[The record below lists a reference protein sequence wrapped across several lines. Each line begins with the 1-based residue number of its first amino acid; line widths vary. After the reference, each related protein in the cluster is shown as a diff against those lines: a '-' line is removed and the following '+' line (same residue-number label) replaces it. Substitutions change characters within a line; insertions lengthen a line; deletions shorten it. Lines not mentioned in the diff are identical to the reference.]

1 MNLFNPDIRQM
12 HAITIKQLAKHTGWI
27 ILSTL
32 CFLIILFLVQWFT
45 FEVADLLL
53 IENHVLLLLLSCVLA
68 ILFPKRYGLTGAVV
82 FVALLLFLMFLD
94 QNLTFPL
101 YNSSAL
107 LVLGAAIGT
116 FVKQK
121 KWWFGAGS
129 FVFSLLVLW
138 NAQRIYS
145 TIEVVDVAPRQKT
158 DVARFNELSRTFI
171 SLDGRSLQLSKDT
184 VYLVNFTFHACKP
197 CRDKHPSLK
206 LLEKAFANQP
216 FKLITIHCVD
226 SIDVFEKHYRNIDN
240 CYHNPDEKTSLKLG
254 VKSFPFEIIFGKN
267 GREMRQYAG
276 FSLDSQKDYLVK
288 TTQLIVRLIQEK

>member
-1 MNLFNPDIRQM
+1 M
-12 HAITIKQLAKHTGWI
+12 IKQLAKHTGWI

-32 CFLIILFLVQWFT
+32 CFLIILFLVQWLT
-45 FEVADLLL
+45 FEVAHLLL
-53 IENHVLLLLLSCVLA
+53 IENHVLLLLLSCILA
-68 ILFPKRYGLTGAVV
+68 IVFPKRYGLTGAVV

-94 QNLTFPL
+94 HNLTFPL

-116 FVKQK
+116 LLKQK

-129 FVFSLLVLW
+129 FVLSLLVLW
-138 NAQRIYS
+138 NAQRVYGA
-145 TIEVVDVAPRQKT
+145 IEVVEVAPRQKT
-158 DVARFNELSRTFI
+158 DVARFNELSKTFN
-171 SLDGRSLQLSKDT
+171 SLDRQSLQLSKDT
-184 VYLVNFTFHACKP
+184 VYLVNFTFYACKP

-226 SIDVFEKHYRNIDN
+226 SIDVFEKYYRDVDN
-240 CYHNPDEKTSLKLG
+240 CYHNSDEKTSLKLG

-267 GREMRQYAG
+267 GREMRRYAG
-276 FSLDSQKDYLVK
+276 FSLDSQKDYLEK
-288 TTQLIVRLIQEK
+288 TTQIIVRLIQER

>member
-1 MNLFNPDIRQM
+1 MDLFNPDFRQM

-27 ILSTL
+27 LLSTL

-116 FVKQK
+116 FVKHK
-121 KWWFGAGS
+121 KWWFGFGS
-129 FVFSLLVLW
+129 FVLSLLVLW
-138 NAQRIYS
+138 NAQRVYG

-158 DVARFNELSRTFI
+158 DAARFNELSKTFT
-171 SLDGRSLQLSKDT
+171 SLDGQSLQLSKDT

-206 LLEKAFANQP
+206 LLKKAFANQP

-226 SIDVFEKHYRNIDN
+226 SIDVFEKHYLNIDN
-240 CYHNPDEKTSLKLG
+240 CYHNSDLKTCLKLG
-254 VKSFPFEIIFGKN
+254 VESYPYEFIYGKN
-267 GREMRQYAG
+267 GREMRRYAG
-276 FSLDSQKDYLVK
+276 FSLDSQKDYLEQ
-288 TTQLIVRLIQEK
+288 TTQIIVRLIQEK

>member
-158 DVARFNELSRTFI
+158 DVARFNELSRTFS
-171 SLDGRSLQLSKDT
+171 SLDGQSLQLSKDT
-184 VYLVNFTFHACKP
+184 VYLVNFTFYACKP

-206 LLEKAFANQP
+206 MLKKAFANQP

-226 SIDVFEKHYRNIDN
+226 SIDVFEKYYRNVDN

-276 FSLDSQKDYLVK
+276 FSLDSQKDYLEK

>member
-1 MNLFNPDIRQM
+1 M
-12 HAITIKQLAKHTGWI
+12 HAVTLKQLAKHTGWI

-32 CFLIILFLVQWFT
+32 SFLIILFLVQWLT
-45 FEVADLLL
+45 FEVAHLLL

-68 ILFPKRYGLTGAVV
+68 IVFPKRYGLTGAVV

-129 FVFSLLVLW
+129 FVLSLLVLW
-138 NAQRIYS
+138 NAQRVYG

-158 DVARFNELSRTFI
+158 DVARFNELSKTFS
-171 SLDGRSLQLSKDT
+171 SLDGQSLQLSKDT
-184 VYLVNFTFHACKP
+184 VYLVNFTFYACKP
-197 CRDKHPSLK
+197 CREKHPTLK
-206 LLEKAFANQP
+206 MLKKAFANQP

-226 SIDVFEKHYRNIDN
+226 SIDVFEKHYRNIDD

-254 VKSFPFEIIFGKN
+254 IESYPYEIIYGKN
-267 GREMRQYAG
+267 GREMRRHAG
-276 FSLDSQKDYLVK
+276 FSLDTQKDYLVK

>member
-1 MNLFNPDIRQM
+1 M

-158 DVARFNELSRTFI
+158 DVARFNELSRTFS
-171 SLDGRSLQLSKDT
+171 SLDGQSLQLSKDT
-184 VYLVNFTFHACKP
+184 VYLVNFTFYACKP
-197 CRDKHPSLK
+197 CRDKYPSLK

-226 SIDVFEKHYRNIDN
+226 SIDVFEKYYRNVDN

>member
-1 MNLFNPDIRQM
+1 MADKKPF
-12 HAITIKQLAKHTGWI
+12 TVGWI

-68 ILFPKRYGLTGAVV
+68 IVFPKLYGLTGAVV

-94 QNLTFPL
+94 HNLTFPL

-121 KWWFGAGS
+121 KWWFGVGS
-129 FVFSLLVLW
+129 FVLSLLVLW
-138 NAQRIYS
+138 NAQRVYG

-158 DVARFNELSRTFI
+158 DVARFNELSKTFS
-171 SLDGRSLQLSKDT
+171 SLDGQSLQLSKDT
-184 VYLVNFTFHACKP
+184 VYLVNFTFYACKP
-197 CRDKHPSLK
+197 CRDKHSSLK

-226 SIDVFEKHYRNIDN
+226 SIDVFEKHYRNVDN
-240 CYHNPDEKTSLKLG
+240 CYHNSDEKTSLKLG
-254 VKSFPFEIIFGKN
+254 VESYPYEIIFNKN
-267 GREMRQYAG
+267 GREMRRYAG
-276 FSLDSQKDYLVK
+276 FSLDSKQDYLVK

>member
-1 MNLFNPDIRQM
+1 MADKKPF
-12 HAITIKQLAKHTGWI
+12 TVGWI

-32 CFLIILFLVQWFT
+32 CFLIILFLVQWLT
-45 FEVADLLL
+45 FEVAHLLL
-53 IENHVLLLLLSCVLA
+53 IENHVLLLLLSCILA
-68 ILFPKRYGLTGAVV
+68 IVFPKRYGLTGAVV

-94 QNLTFPL
+94 HNLTFPL

-116 FVKQK
+116 LLKQK

-129 FVFSLLVLW
+129 FVLSLLVLW
-138 NAQRIYS
+138 NAQRVYGA
-145 TIEVVDVAPRQKT
+145 IEVVEVAPRQKT
-158 DVARFNELSRTFI
+158 DVARFNELSKTFN
-171 SLDGRSLQLSKDT
+171 SLDGQSLQLSKDT
-184 VYLVNFTFHACKP
+184 VYLVNFTFYACKP

-226 SIDVFEKHYRNIDN
+226 SIDVFEKYYRDVDN
-240 CYHNPDEKTSLKLG
+240 CYHNSDEKTSLKLG

-267 GREMRQYAG
+267 GREMRRYAG
-276 FSLDSQKDYLVK
+276 FSLDSQKDYLEK
-288 TTQLIVRLIQEK
+288 TTQIIVRLIQER